1 MPLRFESEQEFREWQ
16 QSRNAA
22 QASAA
27 PIRSASPACC
37 QPARPSGVSLTQMD
51 PAEGC
56 QKPRSKY
63 GNRRVEMD
71 GKKFDSEHEAR
82 VYQEL
87 MARVRAGELRCVCR
101 QVPFDLPGGV
111 RYFAD
116 FVTITPD
123 MRIEVLD
130 AKSEATKKNAVYIIK
145 KKQMKDLWGITI
157 KEV

>member
-1 MPLRFESEQEFREWQ
+1 MPLRFESEQEFKEWMR
-16 QSRNAA
+16 SRKTA
-22 QASAA
+22 QARAA
-27 PIRSASPACC
+27 PIRRAAPTCC
-37 QPARPSGVSLTQMD
+37 QPARPSGVSLTQWD
-51 PAEGC
+51 PAEDNP
-56 QKPRSKY
+56 KPRSKY
-63 GNRRVEMD
+63 GNRRVVMD

-116 FVTITPD
+116 FVTVTPD

-157 KEV
+157 QEV